1 MRRLRMPVDV
11 SRVLDLVVIVLFAPV
26 LALVAAVVALLITA
40 DSPGPVIYRC
50 RRVGQH
56 GRPFTMY
63 KFRKMRNEAEG
74 GDLTMVDDD
83 RFTPIGRFLSLS
95 RLDELPQVWNV
106 LKGDMRIVGP
116 RPEVEAFVKLYPEKF
131 EEILQVKPG
140 ITGLAQLEYAYEG
153 KMFKDFTEALS
164 LYCLEVLPPKLEL
177 DTRYV
182 RTRSS
187 FLDLTILVRTAFL
200 PLQVP
205 RATVREH
212 AEARHLMRVVL
223 PTAACT
229 LTALALVAVFAVSAG
244 PIP

>member
-1 MRRLRMPVDV
+1 MRRLRAPLEL
-11 SRVLDLVVIVLFAPV
+11 SRVLDVLVII
-26 LALVAAVVALLITA
+26 LALPILLPLAGAVALAIVA

-56 GRPFTMY
+56 GTPFTMF
-63 KFRKMRNEAEG
+63 KFRKMRRDAAG
-74 GDLTMVDDD
+74 ADLTMVDDE

-116 RPEVEAFVKLYPEKF
+116 RPEIEAFVRLYPEEF
-131 EEILQVKPG
+131 EEILKVKPG

-153 KMFKDFTEALS
+153 KLFQDFTECLS

-182 RTRSS
+182 RTQNS
-187 FLDLTILVRTAFL
+187 FLDLFILMRTAML
-200 PLQVP
+200 PLELP
-205 RATVREH
+205 RARLRHSPSTEAVRQS
-212 AEARHLMRVVL
+212 
-223 PTAACT
+223 
-229 LTALALVAVFAVSAG
+229 LATTCVGLVALLLAATFVVASG
-244 PIP
+244 PVP

>member
-1 MRRLRMPVDV
+1 MPVDV
-11 SRVLDLVVIVLFAPV
+11 SRVLDLVVVALFAPV
-26 LALVAAVVALLITA
+26 LAFVAAVVALLIAT

-164 LYCLEVLPPKLEL
+164 LYCLEVLPPKLDL

-205 RATVREH
+205 RATMRQH
-212 AEARHLMRVVL
+212 AEARQLMRVVL
-223 PTAACT
+223 PAAACT
-229 LTALALVAVFAVSAG
+229 LVAFAIVAVFAVSAG
-244 PIP
+244 PVP